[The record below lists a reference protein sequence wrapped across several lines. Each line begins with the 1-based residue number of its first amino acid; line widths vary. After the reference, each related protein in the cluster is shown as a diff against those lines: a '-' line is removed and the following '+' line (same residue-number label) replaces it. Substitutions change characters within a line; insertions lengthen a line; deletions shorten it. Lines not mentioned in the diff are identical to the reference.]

1 MVQFLQV
8 LYWLAQETTDQSD
21 ATTIASAL
29 VNSLFLP
36 LKAHGTR
43 SPSPPPSPAGR
54 TAGRLMGAGIALD
67 KDRQRLPQLAA
78 DTLFVLLLDR
88 LLSLP
93 APQKNSPKKTQE
105 QVRVRSL

>member
-1 MVQFLQV
+1 
-8 LYWLAQETTDQSD
+8 
-21 ATTIASAL
+21 
-29 VNSLFLP
+29 
-36 LKAHGTR
+36 
-43 SPSPPPSPAGR
+43 
-54 TAGRLMGAGIALD
+54 MGAGIALD